1 MWSPYDAQQPGEP
14 NKFGEALVKLALM
27 PAPPPIFVAGSDGLA
42 AITPAI
48 EARLKS
54 MRDYEALS
62 SSTAFAA

>member
-1 MWSPYDAQQPGEP
+1 
-14 NKFGEALVKLALM
+14 M